1 MLKSSQSDFETL
13 QLIIKADVPMTESLM
28 GTIAKWFGNVEIGYP
43 IAEMELTAA
52 ERSALAITV
61 MKEMCDVTAS
71 AVTALEAD
79 GDDEEVLADIS
90 PKLDALWRELTGLF
104 AVVLNESFHRS
115 IENVDPDEVREALE
129 SAITTLAEVVGEDED
144 EVREMM
150 KSDESF
156 RAKVRRMG
164 IDPDSI

>member
-13 QLIIKADVPMTESLM
+13 QSIIAADIPMTESLM

-43 IAEMELTAA
+43 IAEMELTSA
-52 ERSALAITV
+52 ERRTFAITALT
-61 MKEMCDVTAS
+61 EMCDVTAR
-71 AVTALEAD
+71 AVVKLEAD
-79 GDDEEVLADIS
+79 NDEEEVLEDIS

-104 AVVLNESFHRS
+104 ASVLNEAFQRS
-115 IENVDPDEVREALE
+115 IENVDPEEVREALE
-129 SAITTLAEVVGEDED
+129 SAITTLAEVVGEDEED
-144 EVREMM
+144 VREMM